1 MHGTTLFDMIGIP
14 SHLVPIAAA
23 GVVLLLAAVVALL
36 LYLSYRRHDGVI
48 PRGGLTDAAIFEY
61 LVDTLSVFLESI
73 LGKHAPDFQ
82 RFLIGIFFFILF
94 SNLLGLLPGFIA
106 PTTSFSV
113 NLAMA
118 LMVFIYYNYVGIKHH
133 GFAYFKVF
141 LGPVWWLAF
150 LMLPIE
156 IISHLARILSLSL
169 RLTGNISGE
178 HTMMGIFSSMVE
190 LFVPAL
196 FLFLGLLTAVLQAFV
211 FMTLSSIY
219 ILLSLEI
226 DH

>member
-1 MHGTTLFDMIGIP
+1 MHGSNLFDIIEIP
-14 SHLVPIAAA
+14 MRWEPIVAALVVFA
-23 GVVLLLAAVVALL
+23 LAAVAALL
-36 LYLSYRRHDGVI
+36 IRISYRRRDGVI
-48 PRGGLTDAAIFEY
+48 PTGGFTDVALFEY
-61 LVDTLSVFLESI
+61 LVETIDTFLESI
-73 LGKHAPDFQ
+73 LDKHAPDFS

-94 SNLLGLLPGFIA
+94 SNLLGLIPGFIA
-106 PTTSFSV
+106 PTANFSI

-118 LMVFIYYNYVGIKHH
+118 VTVFLYYNYVGIKHH
-133 GFAYFKVF
+133 GLSYFKVF

-156 IISHLARILSLSL
+156 IISHFARILSLSL

-190 LFVPAL
+190 LGVPAL

-211 FMTLSSIY
+211 FMTLSAIY